1 MKKIFVYIGSRK
13 KQGNTVKFTKSVTDR
28 LNPNQYDIEYAFPQ
42 DYHIDFHD
50 GNNNMFIDTNYS
62 LKDDLKVLQNK
73 ILESDIFIIAS
84 PVYIHSMSADLK
96 LFLER
101 SAWWSHTLRLQG
113 KPVIVM
119 STCSSNGVKTVIE
132 PLSKVITFMGGNVI
146 ATANATQIPDRLNDK
161 KWINEVTEEIVER
174 IKKYSKLPNQSNKFL
189 EKVFLG
195 SKMNIKGQE
204 ELEKEEE
211 VKLGELEF
219 WRDTG
224 MINFDSFQEYL
235 KNKFGK

>member
-1 MKKIFVYIGSRK
+1 
-13 KQGNTVKFTKSVTDR
+13 
-28 LNPNQYDIEYAFPQ
+28 
-42 DYHIDFHD
+42 

-132 PLSKVITFMGGNVI
+132 PLSKVIT
-146 ATANATQIPDRLNDK
+146 
-161 KWINEVTEEIVER
+161 
-174 IKKYSKLPNQSNKFL
+174 
-189 EKVFLG
+189 
-195 SKMNIKGQE
+195 
-204 ELEKEEE
+204 
-211 VKLGELEF
+211 
-219 WRDTG
+219 
-224 MINFDSFQEYL
+224 
-235 KNKFGK
+235 